1 MTERI
6 QSSLELTDITK
17 SFGANRVVDGVSF
30 EIRPG
35 EIFGLIGPNGAGKT
49 TTIRMMMDIIK
60 PDSGTIL
67 VLGER
72 LNERTKGFIGYL
84 PEERGLYKKLTVLKT
99 LEYIG
104 GLKGMTRERAAERAG
119 ELLNKVGFQAHGNK
133 KIEELSRGMSQI
145 VQFMVTIIHEPSL
158 MILDEPFANLD
169 PVNTELL
176 KDIIFELRKAGNS
189 IILSTHLMN
198 EVEEM
203 CDRVFMIYKGKGVLY
218 GDLAKI
224 KAGHRRNS
232 VFLDYEGTLQD
243 IRGAS
248 VKSSVRGS
256 TEIILNEGTTPQDI
270 LEQIVQQGITVNRY
284 EVSTPPL
291 HDIFLEVVGNRDE

>member
-1 MTERI
+1 MTT
-6 QSSLELTDITK
+6 QPSHSLEISEITK
-17 SFGANRVVDGVSF
+17 SFGAARVVDGVSF
-30 EIRPG
+30 DVDPG

-60 PDSGTIL
+60 PDSGSIR
-67 VLGER
+67 VLGQR
-72 LNERTKGFIGYL
+72 LTERTKSRIGYL
-84 PEERGLYKKLTVLKT
+84 PEERGLYKQLTVRKS

-104 GLKGMTRERAAERAG
+104 GLKGMTPERAG
-119 ELLNKVGFQAHGNK
+119 RRTDDLLKRVGLQAHGNK
-133 KIEELSRGMSQI
+133 KTQELSRGMSQI
-145 VQFMVTIIHEPSL
+145 VQFLVTIIHEPEL

-176 KDIIFELRKAGNS
+176 KDIIFELRSAGKS
-189 IILSTHLMN
+189 IILSTHRMN

-203 CDRVFMIYKGKGVLY
+203 CDRVFMINKGRSVLY

-224 KAGHRRNS
+224 KSTYRRNS
-232 VFLDYEGTLQD
+232 IFLEYEGDLEEVSGAQLRSDRRGAAEILIYEGTD
-243 IRGAS
+243 PR
-248 VKSSVRGS
+248 
-256 TEIILNEGTTPQDI
+256 EILR
-270 LEQIVQQGITVNRY
+270 QIAAQGVTVNRY